1 MLTRLSLLVLL
12 LLAAAAA
19 RTYQLTAQ
27 SIWFD
32 EGWSA
37 YAADQPTLSE
47 AANADATNPPLY
59 YVLLNAF
66 VHFTGDSELA
76 LRWFSLLFGLLA
88 VPLACQLGSRLF
100 DARAGLGAA
109 FVTAF
114 APLLWWASQEARMY
128 TLLAVLTLVAAL
140 AWHTLLRRPTRA
152 AWLALW
158 GAELALLY
166 AHNTGPVAALWLNA
180 VTLLAWLAHRS
191 FRRPNWKLWISGQS
205 GVAALWLPYFV
216 GRFLLVPGANRA
228 FLREAVSPLQMVAR
242 LWEALWAGN
251 WLMVGREPALA
262 VISLVLLLAALA
274 VIPWR
279 RAAARWL
286 ALHTLVLTGG
296 LLLGLGVLGNEI
308 HGRYLVMAVPPLLV
322 AIGAGLASVR
332 WRTVRYGLAALFP
345 LTLLVSIHLA
355 TTNPA
360 YAHDDARGIARYY
373 ATHLTGDDTV
383 LAWSYADRYE
393 LAYYWKRLGV
403 QANRVTLP
411 EGADLDA
418 VAPLL
423 PTRGDVALN
432 IWYTQR
438 ADYRGMMNCLLAN
451 GTTQPPDEF
460 TVQGMTTL
468 VYRHPS
474 LARFVLHNFDA
485 ENPLMRVEA
494 VGSPGR
500 STGDQALCLP
510 VQLELQKETAANL
523 KASVIVRNTLGWEIA
538 RADAV
543 FADAAQRLT
552 AQLPAGTVLTAYPLL
567 HMPVGAPPG
576 DYPVYLRVYDE
587 AEQPS
592 GYDLSSSRRSG
603 KDVFIGQWGIVPGA
617 RWIDRQP
624 DLPVSVNR
632 PVNDNLE
639 LLAHDAQGGTFHNG
653 DTLRLTLLWRGAG
666 ALPDLTL
673 AGEKWQVTIPSSRS
687 EHDMLTSDWRAVQIP
702 PDAAS
707 GSAELRLPDGTVLA
721 RYTIENIPAVYQ
733 PPAYANPL
741 EATLPDVGTLVGY
754 TLEASPVDRSR
765 PLHLTLVWRAE
776 KATPLGYTVFAQL
789 VTPDGRVIAQSD
801 SPPAGGARPTTG
813 WRAGEYVTDEHALQF
828 HDDAPPGTVSLI
840 VGMYDAQ
847 TGGRLKWS
855 DGQDFV
861 TLQTGIQV
869 R

>member
-1 MLTRLSLLVLL
+1 MLTRLLFLVLL
-12 LLAAAAA
+12 LLAAASA

-37 YAADQPTLSE
+37 FAAEQPTVLD

-59 YVLLNAF
+59 YVLLNGF
-66 VHFTGDSELA
+66 VRFTGDSELS
-76 LRWFSLLFGLLA
+76 LRWFSLLFGLLTI
-88 VPLACQLGSRLF
+88 PLAYQLGKRVF
-100 DARAGLGAA
+100 NARAGLGAA

-128 TLLAVLTLVAAL
+128 TLLAALTLGAAL
-140 AWHTLLRRPTRA
+140 AWHTLLLRPARA
-152 AWLALW
+152 ACLALW

-166 AHNTGPVAALWLNA
+166 AHNTGPVAALWLNT

-191 FRRPNWKLWISGQS
+191 FGKPDWKTWTVGQI
-205 GVAALWLPYFV
+205 GVAALWVPYFV
-216 GRFLLVPGANRA
+216 GRFLLVPGANSA
-228 FLREAVSPLQMVAR
+228 FLRETVALPQTLAR

-262 VISLVLLLAALA
+262 ALSAALFLVA
-274 VIPWR
+274 LGVIPWR

-286 ALHTLVLTGG
+286 ALHTLVMTGG

-322 AIGAGLASVR
+322 AIGAGLAVVR
-332 WRTVRYGLAALFP
+332 WRSIRYGLAALFP
-345 LTLLVSIHLA
+345 LTLLWSIHLT

-360 YAHDDARGIARYY
+360 HAHDDARSMAHYY
-373 ATHLTGDDTV
+373 ADHLTSDDTV
-383 LAWSYADRYE
+383 LAWSYADRYD

-403 QANRVTLP
+403 QANRATLP
-411 EGADLDA
+411 EGADLDV

-423 PTRGDVALN
+423 PKRGDVALN

-460 TVQGMTTL
+460 TAQGMTSL
-468 VYRHPS
+468 VYHHPNLS
-474 LARFVLHNFDA
+474 QFSFQPLNA
-485 ENPLMRVEA
+485 ENAFARVTA
-494 VGSPGR
+494 VGAI
-500 STGDQALCLP
+500 STSTANQALCLP
-510 VQLELQKETAANL
+510 VQLELQAKTFANL
-523 KASVIVRNTLGWEIA
+523 KVSAIVQNSPGWEIA

-552 AQLPAGTVLTAYPLL
+552 SQLPSGERLTAYPLL
-567 HMPVGAPPG
+567 RLPSGAPPG

-587 AEQPS
+587 AQQPS
-592 GYDLSSSRRSG
+592 GYDLTNKGKSG
-603 KDVFIGQWGIVPGA
+603 KDVRVGTWRVQPGA
-617 RWIDRQP
+617 TWLYGGP
-624 DLPVSVNR
+624 DLPVAA
-632 PVNDNLE
+632 NLHIADDVE

-666 ALPDLTL
+666 ALPSLMLAGTDWQVNIPPPQGGQDDLT
-673 AGEKWQVTIPSSRS
+673 R
-687 EHDMLTSDWRAVQIP
+687 DWRAAQIP
-702 PDAAS
+702 PDAVS
-707 GSAELRLPDGTVLA
+707 GIAELRLPDGTVLA

-733 PPAYANPL
+733 PPAYGQP
-741 EATLPDVGTLVGY
+741 VGAKLSGVGRLVGY
-754 TLEASPVDRSR
+754 TLESGAVDRSS
-765 PLHLTLVWRAE
+765 PVQLMLVWQAE
-776 KATPLGYTVFAQL
+776 GAAAVSYTVFAQL

-801 SPPAGGARPTTG
+801 ALPAGGARPTTG
-813 WRAGEYVTDEHALQF
+813 WRAGEYVSDEHTLQF
-828 HDDAPPGTVSLI
+828 RADASPGTASLI
-840 VGMYDAQ
+840 AGMYDAQ
-847 TGGRLKWS
+847 TGERLKWS

-861 TLQTGIQV
+861 MLQTGIQV